1 MILIIWMIPTHDAAR
16 IADLRARDE
25 EEDSDEDDTAVDDD
39 DNKRTL
45 VFFFLESLVS
55 VFSFLRWSSPSQR
68 TRTSDGLGYFDRRE

>member
-16 IADLRARDE
+16 IAVLRARDE

-45 VFFFLESLVS
+45 GFFLESMVS
-55 VFSFLRWSSPSQR
+55 VFSFLRLSSPSHR
-68 TRTSDGLGYFDRRE
+68 TRTSD